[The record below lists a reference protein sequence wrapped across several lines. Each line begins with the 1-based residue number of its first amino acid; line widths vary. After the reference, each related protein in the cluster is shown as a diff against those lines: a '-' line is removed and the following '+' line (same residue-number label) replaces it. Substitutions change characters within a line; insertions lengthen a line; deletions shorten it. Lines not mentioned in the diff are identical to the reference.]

1 MKVFNLTDVPTEKLV
16 QSKLLNVTLV
26 VGRTAVGPGESVDIT
41 EEPHIL
47 AQLIGYEK
55 IGAMSRISLP
65 AEYIGAK
72 QPARPKVAASIEP
85 PPKKSKRY

>member
-1 MKVFNLTDVPTEKLV
+1 MKVFNLTDVPTKELT
-16 QSKLLNVTLV
+16 QAGLINVTLV
-26 VGRTAVGPGESVDIT
+26 IGRTAVSPGESVEIT
-41 EEPHIL
+41 DEPHIL